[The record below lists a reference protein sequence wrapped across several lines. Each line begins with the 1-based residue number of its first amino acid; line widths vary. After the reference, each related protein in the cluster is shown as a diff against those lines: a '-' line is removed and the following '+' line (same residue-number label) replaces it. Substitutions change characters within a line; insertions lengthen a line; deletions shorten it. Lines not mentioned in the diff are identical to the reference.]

1 MRRAIDRRR
10 KEGRRKERDVQS
22 RAEIVKGEKRKER
35 ERAQSQLNET
45 SSFLRRELKGDIEG
59 EK

>member
-45 SSFLRRELKGDIEG
+45 SSFLRRELKGDN
-59 EK
+59 

>member
-1 MRRAIDRRR
+1 MARDRSSSKKRG
-10 KEGRRKERDVQS
+10 EGKRDVQS

-45 SSFLRRELKGDIEG
+45 SSFLRRELKGDSRG